1 MNLKTASYILK
12 QLGNDNINQQD
23 REGKTALMVAAGAYN
38 RKVNYSEIDF
48 ENSTP
53 HDLVANKW
61 TNEDDVKF
69 LLEREAD
76 INVQDNAG
84 RTALMFAAAWG
95 GNGRIVQE
103 LLKHG
108 AAINLQDNAGNTAL
122 DYAIEY
128 WMCEEFWENPSRIAI
143 VNWEG
148 EFSVL
153 KAWFRQ
159 WKNEG
164 VVQLLLD
171 NNASVNFFSNGSFPT
186 PLIKM
191 IIYEKIKMF
200 DKGILPN
207 NSDYKTSDNTL
218 RIIERLISN
227 NTIHIRDEDGSDALS
242 LSASQSPLDIF
253 KIVLKHSYNLN
264 NQDNS
269 GKTALM
275 KLVSRSRPVSRYEF
289 SRIDKLRLLLARKP
303 DLYLEESAGMTALML
318 AVENSDS
325 TLELQL
331 LLDHGFIINKRS
343 SKGKTALWYTNDE
356 DKIRML
362 VKYKI
367 NMDAADSDGNTA
379 LLSAVLEPPYDVDM
393 KKIEVLVKHGANIY
407 IKNRQNETA
416 VAYAIKKEDLRMLR
430 VLLSQNKGTESD
442 EELQDIMR
450 YSLTGHWIF
459 ERTAEMLNILF
470 ESRVVN
476 IDARNNLGQTLLI
489 RAAQMSNPGSILTL
503 ILGMKPNLNLKD
515 KTGKTALMY
524 LAHTYPQG
532 NVAATIKTLIEHG
545 ASTSITDNQGKTA
558 RDIAVGN
565 IGNGLVKCV
574 RECIEKIDDIFG

>member
-191 IIYEKIKMF
+191 IMYEKIKMF

-275 KLVSRSRPVSRYEF
+275 KLVSRSRPVSRYEI
-289 SRIDKLRLLLARKP
+289 SRMDKLRLLLARKP
-303 DLYLEESAGMTALML
+303 DLYLEESTGMTALML

-325 TLELQL
+325 E
-331 LLDHGFIINKRS
+331 
-343 SKGKTALWYTNDE
+343 
-356 DKIRML
+356 
-362 VKYKI
+362 
-367 NMDAADSDGNTA
+367 
-379 LLSAVLEPPYDVDM
+379 
-393 KKIEVLVKHGANIY
+393 
-407 IKNRQNETA
+407 
-416 VAYAIKKEDLRMLR
+416 
-430 VLLSQNKGTESD
+430 
-442 EELQDIMR
+442 
-450 YSLTGHWIF
+450 
-459 ERTAEMLNILF
+459 
-470 ESRVVN
+470 
-476 IDARNNLGQTLLI
+476 
-489 RAAQMSNPGSILTL
+489 
-503 ILGMKPNLNLKD
+503 
-515 KTGKTALMY
+515 
-524 LAHTYPQG
+524 
-532 NVAATIKTLIEHG
+532 
-545 ASTSITDNQGKTA
+545 
-558 RDIAVGN
+558 
-565 IGNGLVKCV
+565 
-574 RECIEKIDDIFG
+574 